1 MNASIIDFIN
11 EQKVASVCCLDE
23 NGLPHCFS
31 CFFAFN
37 SGNGLLYFKSQSS
50 SEHSR
55 MLLKRLDVAGTILP
69 DKLKVIALKGVQFKG
84 TVLDFSDTLCN
95 NASSHYHKKYPFAL
109 AKSGEVW
116 TIKLDF
122 IKMTDNTKGFGT
134 KIIWE
139 RNEVVP
145 HHTLSNE

>member
-1 MNASIIDFIN
+1 MNPSIIEFIN

-31 CFFAFN
+31 CFYAFN
-37 SGNGLLYFKSQSS
+37 STDGLLYFKSQASS
-50 SEHSR
+50 GHSR
-55 MLLKRLDVAGTILP
+55 MLLNKQDTAGTILP
-69 DKLKVIALKGVQFKG
+69 DKLKVLALKGIQFKG
-84 TVLDFSDTLCN
+84 AVLDFSDPLCA
-95 NASSHYHKKYPFAL
+95 NASSNYHKKFPFAL

-116 TIKLDF
+116 TIRLDC

-139 RNEVVP
+139 RNEVELQQSV
-145 HHTLSNE
+145 